1 MTLLLN
7 FDILSVAIENG
18 LTSNKHGP
26 WRDKDEFERHF
37 SCVILFSRRR
47 LKSTDA
53 GIRLRREVVRL
64 QVYVVAHLDINQR
77 EAVGVGEC

>member
-7 FDILSVAIENG
+7 FDIFSVAIENG
-18 LTSNKHGP
+18 LTSIKHGP

-53 GIRLRREVVRL
+53 GIRLR
-64 QVYVVAHLDINQR
+64 
-77 EAVGVGEC
+77 